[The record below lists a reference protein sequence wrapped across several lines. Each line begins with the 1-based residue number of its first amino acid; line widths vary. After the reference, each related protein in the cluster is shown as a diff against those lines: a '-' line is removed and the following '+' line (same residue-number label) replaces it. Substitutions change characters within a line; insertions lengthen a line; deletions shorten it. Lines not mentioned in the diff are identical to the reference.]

1 MGFLSLFSLAQL
13 NRNRHKPQAVHSSG
27 VVRSSNKVQNGLLI
41 FRRTKFVLSFSLV
54 IRHEQYHD
62 FLEPNDW
69 FNMFQGL
76 GAVVGRNLV
85 SSTIC
90 LVDLVFNLAM
100 QLILII
106 LGILQPLHYFSS

>member
-13 NRNRHKPQAVHSSG
+13 NREKAVSHRQSILQG

-62 FLEPNDW
+62 FLSQMTW
-69 FNMFQGL
+69 YNMCQGL
-76 GAVVGRNLV
+76 GWGAVVGRNLV
-85 SSTIC
+85 HEYNM
-90 LVDLVFNLAM
+90 LL
-100 QLILII
+100 LI
-106 LGILQPLHYFSS
+106 